1 MSKISIKLIKKI
13 DSQGKFIYSD
23 AFNLSSIND
32 IRKATFSSYVDGFL
46 IEKEEGNTSLPIL
59 EVIHA
64 EDRENEFKIDK
75 FHYHKSFYQIPKDSV
90 LEVKNLL
97 LEILIEFTCESER
110 EFLES
115 IDSIL
120 EEYHSR
126 KIKKLSKF
134 QELWA
139 KKKKMK

>member
-1 MSKISIKLIKKI
+1 MSKINIRLIEKI
-13 DSQGKFIYSD
+13 DSQGKFIYSN

-32 IRKATFSSYVDGFL
+32 IRKVAFSSYVNGFL
-46 IEKEEGNTSLPIL
+46 IEKEESNTSLPIL

-64 EDRENEFKIDK
+64 EDREKEFKIDK
-75 FHYHKSFYQIPKDSV
+75 FYYNKSLYQIPKDSV

-97 LEILIEFTCESER
+97 LEILIEFTCESEK
-110 EFLES
+110 EFLGN

-126 KIKKLSKF
+126 KLKKLSKF
-134 QELWA
+134 QELWT
-139 KKKKMK
+139 KKKKIK